1 MSKYDE
7 IINIPHFDPK
17 NHERMSMTERA
28 AQFSP
33 FAALTGYSESVKETA
48 RLTKGKIELSEDMKY
63 EIDNKLQLIED
74 HLKEKTEV
82 SILYFIKDKKKSGG
96 DYKEYTGVIRRIDKV
111 NGKIIFM
118 DKTIIDLNDVIDIRC
133 GFIIENNEM

>member
-17 NHERMSMTERA
+17 HERMSMTERA

-48 RLTKGKIELSEDMKY
+48 RLTKGKIELSEDMKN
-63 EIDNKLQLIED
+63 EIDMKLQLIEE
-74 HLKEKTEV
+74 HIKKKPEIRV
-82 SILYFIKDKKKSGG
+82 LYFIKDKKKSGG
-96 DYKEYTGVIRRIDKV
+96 DYNVFTGVIRRIDKV
-111 NGKIIFM
+111 NGKLIFM
-118 DKTIIDLNDVIDIRC
+118 DKTIIAVTDIIDI
-133 GFIIENNEM
+133 IKKDEI

>member
-7 IINIPHFDPK
+7 IINIPHFDPV
-17 NHERMSMTERA
+17 NHKRMSMMERS

-63 EIDNKLQLIED
+63 EIDNKLQLIDD
-74 HLKEKTEV
+74 HIKEKPEV
-82 SILYFIKDKKKSGG
+82 SVLYFIRDKKKSGG
-96 DYKEYTGVIRRIDKV
+96 DYNEYTGVIRRIDKV
-111 NGKIIFM
+111 NSKIIFA
-118 DKTIIDLNDVIDIRC
+118 DKTVIDLKDIIDIHLSFMI
-133 GFIIENNEM
+133 

>member
-1 MSKYDE
+1 MNKYDE

-17 NHERMSMTERA
+17 NHQRMSIKERA

-48 RLTKGKIELSEDMKY
+48 RLTKRKIELSEDMKY
-63 EIDNKLQLIED
+63 EIDMKLQLIEE
-74 HLKEKTEV
+74 HLDEKPLVIVE
-82 SILYFIKDKKKSGG
+82 YFIKDKKKSGG
-96 DYKEYTGVIRRIDKV
+96 DYNEFTGVIRRIDKV

-118 DKTIIDLNDVIDIRC
+118 DKKVVNLKDIIDIKCEIIR
-133 GFIIENNEM
+133 EY

>member
-7 IINIPHFDPK
+7 IINIPHFDPV

-63 EIDNKLQLIED
+63 EIDNKLQLIDD
-74 HLKEKTEV
+74 HLKEKPEV
-82 SILYFIKDKKKSGG
+82 SIIYFIKDKKKSGG
-96 DYKEYTGVIRRIDKV
+96 DYNVFTGIIRRIDKV
-111 NGKIIFM
+111 NSKIIFT
-118 DKTIIDLNDVIDIRC
+118 DKKVIDLKDIIDIKC
-133 GFIIENNEM
+133 GFIRENN

>member
-7 IINIPHFDPK
+7 IINIEHFNPK
-17 NHERMSMTERA
+17 NHKRMSIMERS

-48 RLTKGKIELSEDMKY
+48 RLTKGRIELSEDMKY

-74 HLKEKTEV
+74 YIKEKPEV
-82 SILYFIKDKKKSGG
+82 SVLYFIKDKKKSGG
-96 DYKEYTGVIRRIDKV
+96 DYIEYTGIIRRIDKV
-111 NGKIIFM
+111 NGKIIFV
-118 DKTIIDLNDVIDIRC
+118 DKTIIELKDIIDIKC
-133 GFIIENNEM
+133 GFIREY

>member
-7 IINIPHFDPK
+7 IINIPHFDPV
-17 NHERMSMTERA
+17 NHKRMSMTERS

-33 FAALTGYSESVKETA
+33 FAALTGYSESIKETS

-63 EIDNKLQLIED
+63 EIDMKLQLIEE
-74 HLKEKTEV
+74 HIIEKPEV
-82 SILYFIKDKKKSGG
+82 NVLYFVKDKKKSGG
-96 DYKEYTGVIRRIDKV
+96 DYIEYTGIIRRIDKV

-118 DKTIIDLNDVIDIRC
+118 DKKVIDLNDILYIDSQ
-133 GFIIENNEM
+133 

>member
-1 MSKYDE
+1 MNKYDE
-7 IINIPHFDPK
+7 IINIPHFDPV
-17 NHERMSMTERA
+17 NHKRMSMMERS

-63 EIDNKLQLIED
+63 EIDNKLQLIDD
-74 HLKEKTEV
+74 HLKEKPEV

-96 DYKEYTGVIRRIDKV
+96 DYKEYTGIIRRIDKV
-111 NGKIIFM
+111 NGKIIFI
-118 DKTIIDLNDVIDIRC
+118 DKTIIELNDIIDIKSR
-133 GFIIENNEM
+133 FIREY

>member
-7 IINIPHFDPK
+7 IINIPHFDPV
-17 NHERMSMTERA
+17 NHKRMSMVERS

-33 FAALTGYSESVKETA
+33 FAALTGYTESVKETA

-63 EIDNKLQLIED
+63 EIDMKLQLIEE
-74 HLKEKTEV
+74 HMSEKPEV
-82 SILYFIKDKKKSGG
+82 SVLYFVKDKKKSGG
-96 DYKEYTGVIRRIDKV
+96 DYIEYTGRIRRIDKV

-118 DKTIIDLNDVIDIRC
+118 DKKVIDLNDILYIDSQ
-133 GFIIENNEM
+133 